1 MVKLYIT
8 EYSKIKDISFELN
21 KYEEKKVENLAE
33 EIMKD
38 IFGYNIFEPLQSTD
52 KIVHLKSV
60 FKNELDAITT
70 KIFENPMFDDKIYI
84 EERPK
89 EIKIVQL
96 PNFATFEQIFNGD
109 LYLDLSH
116 LEREER
122 ENLIKN
128 EDVLLIRT

>member
-1 MVKLYIT
+1 M
-8 EYSKIKDISFELN
+8 
-21 KYEEKKVENLAE
+21 ENLAE
-33 EIMKD
+33 EIMKK

-70 KIFENPMFDDKIYI
+70 KIFENPMFNDKIYV

-89 EIKIVQL
+89 EKKVIRL
-96 PNFATFEQIFNGD
+96 PDFANFEQIFYGD

-116 LEREER
+116 LKNEER

-128 EDVLLIRT
+128 EDLLEIRT